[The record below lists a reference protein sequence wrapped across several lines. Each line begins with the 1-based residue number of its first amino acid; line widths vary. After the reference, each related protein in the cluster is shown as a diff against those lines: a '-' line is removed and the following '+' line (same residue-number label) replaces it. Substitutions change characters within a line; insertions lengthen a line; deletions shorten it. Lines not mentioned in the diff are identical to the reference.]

1 MLDNFKWPKAE
12 HEADEIIFR
21 NVREHGCHI
30 VSVGDGNPS
39 FAYSI
44 GLYLNY
50 GHPEVII
57 FGVRPDYAQSII
69 NDIRDRVAAG
79 HKFSDGDIS
88 EDFLQNGYKIA
99 FWDVP
104 LMAYPDYLG
113 IGAWFYWASGPF
125 PSLQIIWQDA
135 VRRFPWEAECSFD
148 AKADQPLLKRTVS

>member
-1 MLDNFKWPKAE
+1 MHADFKWPKPE
-12 HEADEIIFR
+12 HKADEIIIR

-30 VSVGDGNPS
+30 VGVGDGNPS

-50 GHPEVII
+50 RHPELII
-57 FGVRPDYAQSII
+57 FGMRPDYAQSII
-69 NDIRDRVAAG
+69 NDVRDRAAAG

-88 EDFLQNGYKIA
+88 DDFLENGYKIA

-113 IGAWFYWASGPF
+113 TALWFYWASGPF
-125 PSLQIIWQDA
+125 PCLQIIWQDPN
-135 VRRFPWEAECSFD
+135 RRFPWEAECVPGV
-148 AKADQPLLKRTVS
+148 KADQPLLKRTVS